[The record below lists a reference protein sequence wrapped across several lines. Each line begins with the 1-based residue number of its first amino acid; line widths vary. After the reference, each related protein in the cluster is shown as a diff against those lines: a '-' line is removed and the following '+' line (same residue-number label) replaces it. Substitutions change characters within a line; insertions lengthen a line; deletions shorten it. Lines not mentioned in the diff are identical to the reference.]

1 MNNQNQEMQK
11 IFYTYRDFINE
22 IQIKIAQENDDK
34 KIDTANLTSVKKNE
48 IRHIAGTWAT
58 YIFLNEIIISLIYLF
73 AKVPTIFL
81 ALSFVIP
88 ILYLINYYIKIA
100 KKLNYKTKYANIMSK
115 NYFYSLA
122 IRIIIQNIVL
132 IIACEYMS
140 FHFKYIESIYSYV
153 FNFLGY
159 KQYIY
164 EKNLTN
170 LSIHHI
176 NAILIL
182 IVILYSVFAYIFNKK
197 SDNKQEIEIKK
208 AKENLKNI
216 KDENE
221 IINTEIAAGLIQSQA
236 ADVYNT
242 LATGST
248 GSGKTQLMN
257 RFILNRMKFQN
268 HRFIIFDVKGDT
280 LQTYMKQ
287 DKDVLFDI
295 TDKRSVCWNFL
306 EEAEDPA
313 QLKQMSYSLIP
324 PILGDTNPF
333 FRNSSRE
340 KLYNELLKI
349 WAAGEKT
356 NADFLNA
363 LTNINLENENE
374 DVRRTFQEAI
384 SNLLFVNTTGKPFNL
399 KKWLRNANNTQNYN
413 LFVAVNSE
421 YADIQ
426 KPFLTL
432 FLSVINSMITSKTFE
447 NKNRINIMI
456 DEFNNVGKIN
466 ALDTALSLCREKNIA
481 YFIFNQSFKN
491 IENIYKNE
499 FSNLMDNISNRYTFR
514 AKDVESAELLSKSY
528 GKHETHEILSSQT
541 QAGQGQSLSQS
552 ENIRDVFNVKT
563 EEITKLSNLSFVAS
577 FLIKAGNTFIEN
589 FVKLH
594 TLSYIPL
601 NRNLKISIF
610 EKREDWDKLIEITK
624 KNQENQNNQENQVK
638 SDNKQEN
645 ENARNI
651 KTL

>member
-11 IFYTYRDFINE
+11 IFYTYRDFLNE
-22 IQIKIAQENDDK
+22 IQMKINQENDNK
-34 KIDTANLTSVKKNE
+34 KIDTANLTSIKKNE
-48 IRHIAGTWAT
+48 IRHVSGTPFIFIIA
-58 YIFLNEIIISLIYLF
+58 NEIIIFLIYLF
-73 AKVPTIFL
+73 AKIPTSFL
-81 ALSFVIP
+81 ALSLVIP
-88 ILYLINYYIKIA
+88 IIYLMNYYSKIA
-100 KKLNYKTKYANIMSK
+100 KKLNYKTKYANIMSI
-115 NYFYSLA
+115 NFFNSLA
-122 IRIIIQNIVL
+122 IKIVIINILLIVL
-132 IIACEYMS
+132 FEYMN
-140 FHFKYIESIYSYV
+140 FHFKSIKNLYSYI
-153 FNFLGY
+153 FNFLSY

-176 NAILIL
+176 NSILIL
-182 IVILYSVFAYIFNKK
+182 IVILYSVFAFIFAKK
-197 SDNKQEIEIKK
+197 ADNKEEIATQK

-216 KDENE
+216 KDPGE
-221 IINTEIAAGLIQSQA
+221 IINTEIEAGLIQSQA

-268 HRFIIFDVKGDT
+268 NRFIIFDVKGDT
-280 LQTYMKQ
+280 LQTYKK
-287 DKDVLFDI
+287 DKDILFDI

-313 QLKQMSYSLIP
+313 QLKQMCYSLIP
-324 PILGDTNPF
+324 PILGDSSPF
-333 FRNSSRE
+333 FRDSSRE
-340 KLYNELLKI
+340 KLYGELLKI
-349 WAAGEKT
+349 WTAGKRT
-356 NADFLNA
+356 NADFINA
-363 LTNINLENENE
+363 LTNTTFSEDENK
-374 DVRRTFQEAI
+374 DVKNTYQEAI

-399 KKWLRNANNTQNYN
+399 KKWLRNVDNTQNYN
-413 LFVAVNSE
+413 IFISVNSE

-447 NKNRINIMI
+447 NKSRINIFI

-491 IENIYKNE
+491 IENVYKNE
-499 FSNLMDNISNRYTFR
+499 FSNIMDNISNRYTFR

-577 FLIKAGNTFIEN
+577 FLIKIGNTFVEN

-610 EKREDWDKLIEITK
+610 EKREDWDKVIEITK
-624 KNQENQNNQENQVK
+624 KNQENQVKTNIEN
-638 SDNKQEN
+638 EN

>member
-1 MNNQNQEMQK
+1 MNNQNQETQK
-11 IFYTYRDFINE
+11 IFYTYRDFLNE
-22 IQIKIAQENDDK
+22 IQMKINQENDDK
-34 KIDTANLTSVKKNE
+34 KIDTANLTSIKKNE
-48 IRHIAGTWAT
+48 IRHIAGTPFI
-58 YIFLNEIIISLIYLF
+58 YIIASEIIIFLIYLF
-73 AKVPTIFL
+73 AKMNTSFL
-81 ALSFVIP
+81 ALSLVIP
-88 ILYLINYYIKIA
+88 IFYLMNYYSKIA
-100 KKLNYKTKYANIMSK
+100 KKLNHKTKYANIMSR
-115 NYFYSLA
+115 NFFNSLT
-122 IRIIIQNIVL
+122 IKIVIFNIL
-132 IIACEYMS
+132 SIALFEYMN
-140 FHFKYIESIYSYV
+140 FHFKTIKNLYSYI
-153 FNFLGY
+153 FNFLSY
-159 KQYIY
+159 KKYVY

-170 LSIHHI
+170 ISIHHV
-176 NAILIL
+176 NSILIL
-182 IVILYSVFAYIFNKK
+182 VIILYSVFAFIFAKK
-197 SDNKQEIEIKK
+197 ADNKQEIEIKK

-216 KDENE
+216 KDPNE
-221 IINTEIAAGLIQSQA
+221 IIETEITAGLIQSAA
-236 ADVYNT
+236 ADIYNT

-268 HRFIIFDVKGDT
+268 NRFIIFDVKGDT
-280 LQTYMKQ
+280 LQTYMKP

-313 QLKQMSYSLIP
+313 QLKQMSYALIP
-324 PILGDTNPF
+324 PIIGDTNPF
-333 FRNSSRE
+333 FRDSSRE
-340 KLYNELLKI
+340 KLYSELLKI
-349 WAAGEKT
+349 WTAGKRT
-356 NADFLNA
+356 NADFINA
-363 LTNINLENENE
+363 LTNTTFSEDENK
-374 DVRRTFQEAI
+374 DVKNTYQEAI
-384 SNLLFVNTTGKPFNL
+384 SNLLFINTTGKVFNL
-399 KKWLRNANNTQNYN
+399 KKWLRNVDNTQNYN
-413 LFVAVNSE
+413 IFISVNSE

-447 NKNRINIMI
+447 NKSRINIFI

-491 IENIYKNE
+491 IENVYKNE
-499 FSNLMDNISNRYTFR
+499 FSNIMDNISNRYTFR

-577 FLIKAGNTFIEN
+577 FLIKIGNTFVEN

-610 EKREDWDKLIEITK
+610 EKREDWDKVIEITK
-624 KNQENQNNQENQVK
+624 KNQENQVKTNIEN
-638 SDNKQEN
+638 EN

>member
-11 IFYTYRDFINE
+11 IFYTYRDFLNE
-22 IQIKIAQENDDK
+22 IQLKINQENDDK

-58 YIFLNEIIISLIYLF
+58 YIFLSEIIVFLIYLF
-73 AKVPTIFL
+73 AKMPTTFL
-81 ALSFVIP
+81 ALSLVIP
-88 ILYLINYYIKIA
+88 ILYLFNYYSKIA
-100 KKLNYKTKYANIMSK
+100 KKLNYKTKYANIMSA
-115 NYFYSLA
+115 NYFYSLT
-122 IRIIIQNIVL
+122 IRIVIQNIVL
-132 IIACEYMS
+132 LIACEYMN
-140 FHFKYIESIYSYV
+140 FHFKYIESIYSYI

-182 IVILYSVFAYIFNKK
+182 IIIVYLVFAYIFNKK

-216 KDENE
+216 KDPNV
-221 IINTEIAAGLIQSQA
+221 IIETEITAGLIQNES

-242 LATGST
+242 LSTGST

-280 LQTYMKQ
+280 LQTYMKP
-287 DKDVLFDI
+287 DRDILFDI

-313 QLKQMSYSLIP
+313 QLKQMCYSLIP
-324 PILGDTNPF
+324 PILGDSSPF
-333 FRNSSRE
+333 FRDSSRE
-340 KLYNELLKI
+340 KLYGELLKI
-349 WAAGEKT
+349 WTAGKRT
-356 NADFLNA
+356 NSDFIHA
-363 LTNINLENENE
+363 LTNTSFNENENQ
-374 DVRRTFQEAI
+374 DVKNTYQEAI
-384 SNLLFVNTTGKPFNL
+384 SNLLFINTTGKVFNL
-399 KKWLRNANNTQNYN
+399 KKWLRNIDNTQNYN
-413 LFVAVNSE
+413 IFISVNSE

-447 NKNRINIMI
+447 NKSRINIFI

-491 IENIYKNE
+491 IENVYKNE
-499 FSNLMDNISNRYTFR
+499 FSNIMDNISNRYTFR

-552 ENIRDVFNVKT
+552 ENIRDVFNVKS

-577 FLIKAGNTFIEN
+577 FLIKMGNTFVEN

-610 EKREDWDKLIEITK
+610 EKREDWDKVIEITK
-624 KNQENQNNQENQVK
+624 KNQENQVK
-638 SDNKQEN
+638 SDNKCYRQC
-645 ENARNI
+645 
-651 KTL
+651 

>member
-1 MNNQNQEMQK
+1 MK
-11 IFYTYRDFINE
+11 IN
-22 IQIKIAQENDDK
+22 QENDDK
-34 KIDTANLTSVKKNE
+34 KIDTANLTSIKKNE
-48 IRHIAGTWAT
+48 IRHVSGTPFIFIIAS
-58 YIFLNEIIISLIYLF
+58 EIIIFLIYLF
-73 AKVPTIFL
+73 AKMNTSFL
-81 ALSFVIP
+81 ALSLVIP
-88 ILYLINYYIKIA
+88 IFYLFNYYSKIA
-100 KKLNYKTKYANIMSK
+100 KKLNYKTKYANIMSR
-115 NYFYSLA
+115 NFFNSLT
-122 IRIIIQNIVL
+122 IKIVIFNIL
-132 IIACEYMS
+132 SIALFEYMN
-140 FHFKYIESIYSYV
+140 FHFKTIKNLYSYI
-153 FNFLGY
+153 FNFLSY
-159 KQYIY
+159 KKYVY

-170 LSIHHI
+170 ISIHHV
-176 NAILIL
+176 NSILIL
-182 IVILYSVFAYIFNKK
+182 VIILYSVFAFIFAKK
-197 SDNKQEIEIKK
+197 ADNKQEIEIKK

-216 KDENE
+216 KDPNE
-221 IINTEIAAGLIQSQA
+221 IIETEITAGLIQSAA
-236 ADVYNT
+236 ADIYNT

-268 HRFIIFDVKGDT
+268 NRFIIFDVKGDT
-280 LQTYMKQ
+280 LQTYMKP

-313 QLKQMSYSLIP
+313 QLKQMSYALIP
-324 PILGDTNPF
+324 PIIGDTNPF
-333 FRNSSRE
+333 FRDSSRE
-340 KLYNELLKI
+340 KLYSELLKI
-349 WAAGEKT
+349 WTAGKRT
-356 NADFLNA
+356 NADFINA
-363 LTNINLENENE
+363 LTNTTFSEDENK
-374 DVRRTFQEAI
+374 DVKNTYQEAI
-384 SNLLFVNTTGKPFNL
+384 SNLLFINTTGKVFNL
-399 KKWLRNANNTQNYN
+399 KKWLRNVDNTQNYN
-413 LFVAVNSE
+413 IFISVNSE

-447 NKNRINIMI
+447 NKSRINIFI

-491 IENIYKNE
+491 IENVYKNE
-499 FSNLMDNISNRYTFR
+499 FSNIMDNISNRYTFR

-577 FLIKAGNTFIEN
+577 FLIKMGNTFVEN

-601 NRNLKISIF
+601 NRNKNIPIF
-610 EKREDWDKLIEITK
+610 EKREDWDKIIEITK
-624 KNQENQNNQENQVK
+624 KNQENQVKTNIEN
-638 SDNKQEN
+638 EN